1 MSIRYLLKIPHDP
14 SLVVLTGSFS
24 EMIAAPFHSPLPN
37 PSIRPELSSGYCAV
51 ILPGIYSHFHLI
63 LHDTYTR
70 PPIARLSWINHIKFI
85 QIKWCL
91 VCGGW
96 GSLCLNVLS
105 GWWPAAAVCLMFAV
119 QDILHWVN
127 TPACCLLLVL
137 TYHEQ
142 HCVETGRLGPNINVS
157 RENIFC
163 LARSRAV
170 RWTWCRS
177 RKRWRGRWALLHR
190 ENNST

>member
-1 MSIRYLLKIPHDP
+1 M
-14 SLVVLTGSFS
+14 
-24 EMIAAPFHSPLPN
+24 LPN
-37 PSIRPELSSGYCAV
+37 HLGLHALSLKLCHTKWVLDTFLKSHMTQVWSYWLAVSVKWLRHHFTLLSQIPASDQSWVLDIVLSSFPVSTLTFISFYM
-51 ILPGIYSHFHLI
+51 ILTH
-63 LHDTYTR
+63 
-70 PPIARLSWINHIKFI
+70 HIKFI

-96 GSLCLNVLS
+96 CSLCLNVLS

-142 HCVETGRLGPNINVS
+142 HCVETGAGV
-157 RENIFC
+157 
-163 LARSRAV
+163 
-170 RWTWCRS
+170 
-177 RKRWRGRWALLHR
+177 
-190 ENNST
+190 